1 MNSQSRNISL
11 VLLCHFISAVSTL
24 GIAPFFSLILHQGFQ
39 QQPSML
45 IGFLY
50 VLPTLLTAISA
61 PMWGKLAD
69 KINKK
74 SAILRAQLGLSI
86 SFFIA
91 AFSAQHL
98 AIFIVSLC
106 LQGVLGGTLAAANAY
121 LAKTVSQQKLPQ
133 ILNLT
138 QLSARC
144 AFLIAP
150 IVIGFLIHVHSVF
163 SIYALLGTITF
174 LSSILIML
182 YLENDEKNIS
192 MDLDKDKKGEKDKVV
207 NKRSGNKRSSDI
219 GASLPYGLLLLG
231 TFVLSFSLVATFPY
245 FLLFLNT
252 VFDVYSTTVAG
263 IIFAIPHAVYL
274 LILLPCQ
281 RLQLYLRHPLKLLM
295 ISLITLSISFI
306 YQAYTSSFVLLI
318 ILRVIMGISMT
329 CAYISLNKLTA
340 QLPFAQ
346 KEGRVFAWLDS
357 FNKYGGVVAGVLA
370 GVMFSAWGLSAPFM
384 LAALPLLLL
393 CAIYQLYLMVY
404 SISSSQQ
411 HKEAI

>member
-1 MNSQSRNISL
+1 MNSQNRNISL

-39 QQPSML
+39 QQPSVL

-69 KINKK
+69 KMNKK
-74 SAILRAQLGLSI
+74 SAILRAQLGLSV

-98 AIFIVSLC
+98 TIFIVSLC
-106 LQGVLGGTLAAANAY
+106 LQGILGGTLAAANAY
-121 LAKTVSQQKLPQ
+121 LAKTVSQTKLPQ

-174 LSSILIML
+174 ISSILIMI

-192 MDLDKDKKGEKDKVV
+192 MGLEKDKVKV
-207 NKRSGNKRSSDI
+207 INKQLGNKKQAQISV
-219 GASLPYGLLLLG
+219 SLPYGLLLLG
-231 TFVLSFSLVATFPY
+231 SFVLSFSLVATFPY

-252 VFDVYSTTVAG
+252 TFDIHNTTVAG

-281 RLQLYLRHPLKLLM
+281 RLRLYLRHPVKLLM
-295 ISLITLSISFI
+295 IALIALSISFI
-306 YQAYTSSFVLLI
+306 YQAYTSSFVFLI
-318 ILRVIMGISMT
+318 ILRIIMGISMT
-329 CAYISLNKLTA
+329 CAYISLNKLIA

-384 LAALPLLLL
+384 LAALSLLLL
-393 CAIYQLYLMVY
+393 CIIYQLYLIVY
-404 SISSSQQ
+404 STSSSQQ

>member
-24 GIAPFFSLILHQGFQ
+24 GIAPFFSLILHQSFQ

-69 KINKK
+69 RMNKK

-98 AIFIVSLC
+98 AVFIVSLC
-106 LQGVLGGTLAAANAY
+106 LQGILGGTLAAANAY

-144 AFLIAP
+144 AFLVAP

-174 LSSILIML
+174 LSSILIMI
-182 YLENDEKNIS
+182 YLENDEKKIS
-192 MDLDKDKKGEKDKVV
+192 MDLKKDKIV
-207 NKRSGNKRSSDI
+207 NKRLDNKKSPEIS
-219 GASLPYGLLLLG
+219 ANLPYGLLLLG

-245 FLLFLNT
+245 FLFFLNT
-252 VFDVYSTTVAG
+252 VFDVHNTTVAG

-295 ISLITLSISFI
+295 IALIVLSISFI

-329 CAYISLNKLTA
+329 CAYISLNKLIA

-370 GVMFSAWGLSAPFM
+370 GVMFSAWGVSAPFM

-393 CAIYQLYLMVY
+393 CAIYQLYLIVY
-404 SISSSQQ
+404 STSSSQQ